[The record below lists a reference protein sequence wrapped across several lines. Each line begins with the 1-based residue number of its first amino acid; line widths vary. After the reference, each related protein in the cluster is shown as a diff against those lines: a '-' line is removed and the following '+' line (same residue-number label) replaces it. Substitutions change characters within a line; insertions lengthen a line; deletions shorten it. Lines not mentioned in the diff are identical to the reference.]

1 MLLLGTAVAIN
12 VTHVCQRP
20 GRKMRSPTNLTVVE
34 VCDMDWHTMV
44 LSSDEKVL
52 GFNYASQTPWPEGTD
67 YPEDIAS
74 NVFYINTTSR
84 GIYRCKAYDINI
96 YLKPFEWSELP
107 GDYFGPCEVESLD
120 QPPLGDGPQK
130 NEASEPRVKTQ
141 EQPDPAPPRNPKVDC
156 VSGFWD
162 VCGKCDGDNT
172 TCLDC
177 KGIPNGTKTKDVC
190 GVCGGD
196 GKSCL
201 DCEGTVNG
209 RKATNRCGQ
218 CAEDDS
224 SCIDEGQDGRF
235 VTVGCDNKVGSVKR
249 YNRCHMCGSDDSECD
264 PCMTG
269 HFWKCFEAMSKLRI
283 EKTEVSNVSLIV
295 CVISVAL
302 IKVFS
307 AYHLMTKLNKKS
319 SFSDMMNVAIRVF
332 FMVVLWGCVIM
343 AEQDIKFPTILRCL
357 VYLVIGFP
365 LEQFIVKKTESYVE
379 KLETRYSDRTKK
391 SEEISVMIH
400 THRVLIFTYAAPAI
414 TIVLLGFAIL
424 SVLTNVQTEKTHLLQ
439 FLLLSCICICAFIIL
454 HWSLRTHS
462 KAEFLNVCLEISM
475 FDNAC
480 YGDRKISIS
489 LLSVVGV
496 FDFLVFAAAMNFLHT
511 DIRSYACLVAYIVF
525 AVKLWMRFIL
535 RFQHA
540 TPYFESNHILNAL
553 SIISVACMSFPQHTE
568 MTIISVFLDML
579 LYIPGMWYPNF
590 HRVCTLCDVAYFGT
604 GHQNSND
611 TNRVVHGRLPYNAL
625 LFCDVNL
632 TSVSIVGNNDEFMQ
646 NKSSDNGRPANVV
659 ILIFKGV
666 SFEGKKKITHPWEKK
681 ALCLKEIT
689 DKFKAS
695 SISYE
700 IKIES
705 GDKTFPMEIYTAY
718 IKKNTSVYTA
728 LFFIFFAVFVFCEIY
743 YGAHYNTC
751 KAVLGLYKASRG
763 EL

>member
-1 MLLLGTAVAIN
+1 
-12 VTHVCQRP
+12 
-20 GRKMRSPTNLTVVE
+20 MRSSTNMTVVE
-34 VCDMDWHTMV
+34 GCDMDQYSVV

-67 YPEDIAS
+67 YPEDLAS

-84 GIYRCKAYDINI
+84 GIYRCKAYDINTYI
-96 YLKPFEWSELP
+96 KPFEWNQLP
-107 GDYFGPCEVESLD
+107 GDFFEPCEVESLD
-120 QPPLGDGPQK
+120 HSPLGDGPQE
-130 NEASEPRVKTQ
+130 NEASEPRMQTPK
-141 EQPDPAPPRNPKVDC
+141 QPDPAPPRNPKVDC

-177 KGIPNGTKTKDVC
+177 DNVPNGTKTKDVC

-209 RKATNRCGQ
+209 RKVINRCGQ

-224 SCIDEGQDGRF
+224 SCIDEGKDDPF
-235 VTVGCDNKVGSVKR
+235 VTVGCDKKVGSIKR

-302 IKVFS
+302 VKVFS
-307 AYHLMTKLNKKS
+307 AYHLMTKLNKRS
-319 SFSDMMNVAIRVF
+319 SLSDMMNVAIRVF

-343 AEQDIKFPTILRCL
+343 AEQDINFSTILRCL
-357 VYLVIGFP
+357 AYLVIGFP
-365 LEQFIVKKTESYVE
+365 LEQFIVKKTESYVK
-379 KLETRYSDRTKK
+379 KLETRYSDDTKK
-391 SEEISVMIH
+391 TEEISVLIH
-400 THRVLIFTYAAPAI
+400 TDRVLIFTYAAPPI

-424 SVLTNVQTEKTHLLQ
+424 SVLTNVQTEKAHLLQ
-439 FLLLSCICICAFIIL
+439 FLALPCICICALMIL
-454 HWSLRTHS
+454 YWNLRTHS
-462 KAEFLNVCLEISM
+462 KEEFLNVCHELSM

-480 YGDRKISIS
+480 YGNQKISIK

-511 DIRSYACLVAYIVF
+511 DIKSYACLVAYIVF
-525 AVKLWMRFIL
+525 AVKFWMRFIL

-540 TPYFESNHILNAL
+540 TPYFESDPILNAL
-553 SIISVACMSFPQHTE
+553 SIISVVCMSFPQHTE

-579 LYIPGMWYPNF
+579 LYIPWMWYPKF
-590 HRVCTLCDVAYFGT
+590 HQGCTLSGIAYCGT
-604 GHQNSND
+604 THQSSID
-611 TNRVVHGRLPYNAL
+611 MNRVGGERQPYNAL
-625 LFCDVNL
+625 LCCHVNL
-632 TSVSIVGNNDEFMQ
+632 KEVCVGSFGSELMQ
-646 NKSSDNGRPANVV
+646 FKSSDNGRPANVV
-659 ILIFKGV
+659 ILFFKGT
-666 SFEGKKKITHPWEKK
+666 SFENKEKIRHTWNNNAE
-681 ALCLKEIT
+681 CLKEIENNYN
-689 DKFKAS
+689 AS
-695 SISYE
+695 FTSYE
-700 IKIES
+700 TTIIS
-705 GDKTFPMEIYTAY
+705 GNKRFPMEIHTGFL
-718 IKKNTSVYTA
+718 KKNTSVYTA